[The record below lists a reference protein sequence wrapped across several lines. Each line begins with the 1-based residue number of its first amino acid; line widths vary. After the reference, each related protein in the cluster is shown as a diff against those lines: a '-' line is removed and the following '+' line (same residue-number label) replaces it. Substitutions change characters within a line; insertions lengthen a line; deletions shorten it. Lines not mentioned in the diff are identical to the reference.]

1 MVRAKLGFYK
11 KFKYNNILIKIL
23 LFSIYIMESIIPEQ
37 ANASQPISLIKRF
50 GNMKKDW
57 TIDTMTDSER
67 LKGARTQ
74 KFGPG
79 YKKMLETLFG
89 EWQKETNV
97 NIKKLLASQITALI
111 FVLYYKT
118 RLRMNMKPGFNM
130 EVQSALIGPGES
142 SKYFLTVWYD
152 KKGKCNFI
160 IPDTYWDKIYVDV
173 STIEIQTFIDAS
185 QLMPST
191 KLLYDTDCLDLKK
204 DRFGFQ
210 FYEFPDTLDIAGLN
224 ILRVNSN
231 NSPRQDLGNNIKDQ
245 FESYF
250 SQLFW
255 ENPFYETC
263 IKSNNELS
271 KEKKMSIKLYGKD
284 VIGYAPSD
292 DYSNKED
299 FVNCVKAERGTKC
312 KGVFGSLTTSVFG
325 PKKGGKT
332 QKKNRKRAKKRRTNK
347 AKSRRYKK

>member
-1 MVRAKLGFYK
+1 
-11 KFKYNNILIKIL
+11 
-23 LFSIYIMESIIPEQ
+23 
-37 ANASQPISLIKRF
+37 
-50 GNMKKDW
+50 MKTKW
-57 TIDTMTDSER
+57 TIDTMTASR
-67 LKGARTQ
+67 LSKGARTQ

-79 YKKMLETLFG
+79 YKTMLEILFT
-89 EWQKETNV
+89 EWQKEKDV
-97 NIKKLLASQITALI
+97 NKKQILAQQITALV

-118 RLRMNMKPGFNM
+118 RLRMNKKPGFNM
-130 EVQSALIGPGES
+130 KVQSALIGPGES

-152 KKGKCNFI
+152 TKGKCNFI

-191 KLLYDTDCLDLKK
+191 KLLYDNDCLDLKK

-231 NSPRQDLGNNIKDQ
+231 NSPTQDYGNIKQQ

-250 SQLFW
+250 TDLFW
-255 ENPFYETC
+255 NLPFFETC

-284 VIGYAPSD
+284 VTGYAPSD

-299 FVNCVKAERGTKC
+299 FVNCVKAERGKNC

-332 QKKNRKRAKKRRTNK
+332 QKKNKKRAKKRRTNK